1 MSKIIVFDFDKTLI
15 PIHLHNKL
23 AQAIIAAKQK
33 GQQLKYQNFISVLRK
48 NLLKDFDN
56 FILQ

>member
-23 AQAIIAAKQK
+23 AQAI
-33 GQQLKYQNFISVLRK
+33 NNSS
-48 NLLKDFDN
+48 
-56 FILQ
+56 